1 MIPLN
6 CITRVVAHTS
16 TSLPRFVTQF
26 HHPTRTKD
34 HPTRAKKEIQQMR
47 KKKQLDEY
55 ILLRK
60 RFLAPPLLIL
70 LFGLQNNQR
79 ETKERRFWCK
89 KTKLTSTPLSL
100 SFCSF
105 YDSLSTS
112 QFLPFGGYCTVT
124 MNQKANVSKELNA
137 RHRKVSL
144 PSLIEISIL
153 PLPVLD
159 CFCVNLDFFFIL
171 IILSRFELNGD

>member
-6 CITRVVAHTS
+6 CITRVVALTS

-34 HPTRAKKEIQQMR
+34 HLTRAKKKFNKWEKE
-47 KKKQLDEY
+47 KKTDEY
-55 ILLRK
+55 ILLRN

-100 SFCSF
+100 YPFAASTTLSRPASFFLLAVIVRSPWTRRPT
-105 YDSLSTS
+105 SLKSSMLDTERLF
-112 QFLPFGGYCTVT
+112 FLPW
-124 MNQKANVSKELNA
+124 SKSQSCPCLF
-137 RHRKVSL
+137 
-144 PSLIEISIL
+144 LIVFVLISISFL
-153 PLPVLD
+153 
-159 CFCVNLDFFFIL
+159 FW
-171 IILSRFELNGD
+171 

>member
-1 MIPLN
+1 MDRMMIPLN
-6 CITRVVAHTS
+6 WITRVVAHTS

-34 HPTRAKKEIQQMR
+34 HLTRAKKKFNKWEKE
-47 KKKQLDEY
+47 KKTDEY
-55 ILLRK
+55 ILLRN

-105 YDSLSTS
+105 YDSLSLS
-112 QFLPFGGYCTVT
+112 LDQP
-124 MNQKANVSKELNA
+124 VSSFWRLLYGHHEPEGQRL
-137 RHRKVSL
+137 
-144 PSLIEISIL
+144 
-153 PLPVLD
+153 
-159 CFCVNLDFFFIL
+159 
-171 IILSRFELNGD
+171 

>member
-1 MIPLN
+1 MIPLK
-6 CITRVVAHTS
+6 CITRGS
-16 TSLPRFVTQF
+16 GPYNSLPRFVTQF

-47 KKKQLDEY
+47 KKKKEY

-60 RFLAPPLLIL
+60 RFFAPPLLIL

-89 KTKLTSTPLSL
+89 KTKLTPTPLSL

-105 YDSLSTS
+105 DDSISLSRPAS
-112 QFLPFGGYCTVT
+112 FFLL
-124 MNQKANVSKELNA
+124 AVSV
-137 RHRKVSL
+137 RS
-144 PSLIEISIL
+144 P
-153 PLPVLD
+153 
-159 CFCVNLDFFFIL
+159 
-171 IILSRFELNGD
+171 